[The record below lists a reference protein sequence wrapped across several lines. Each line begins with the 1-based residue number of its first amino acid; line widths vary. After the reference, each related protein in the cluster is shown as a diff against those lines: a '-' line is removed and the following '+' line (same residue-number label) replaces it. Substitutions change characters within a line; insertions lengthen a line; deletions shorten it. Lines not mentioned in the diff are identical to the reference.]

1 MDISDP
7 SLEQG
12 TLHGASSV
20 RGWEPATLRSQIVQE
35 FLARGLPDSRLL
47 RHIDPA
53 LPPFGVPA
61 GIDLEVIGWI
71 AEVTDQTDRTL
82 RKSGG

>member
-12 TLHGASSV
+12 ALHGASSV
-20 RGWEPATLRSQIVQE
+20 RGWEPATLRSHIVEE
-35 FLARGLPDSRLL
+35 FLARGLADSRLR

-53 LPPFGVPA
+53 LPRFWVPA

-71 AEVTDQTDRTL
+71 AEVTDQPDRTL
-82 RKSGG
+82 R